1 MVTFTATVSL
11 QKIVEKFCVGLEAPF
26 LKLLD
31 NRVRGSVELIGGGR
45 LMYTLKLARKPGT
58 QLTCLYVI
66 QIHHGAGLISLMLS
80 SCTAALP
87 DF

>member
-31 NRVRGSVELIGGGR
+31 NRVGGSVELIGGGR
-45 LMYTLKLARKPGT
+45 LMYALKLARKRDNQPT
-58 QLTCLYVI
+58 FL
-66 QIHHGAGLISLMLS
+66 
-80 SCTAALP
+80 
-87 DF
+87 